1 MKLKKIF
8 KHFILRESI
17 KEIEMNRI
25 LDKLSKKSKLSK
37 KETTFL
43 NLYNETQN
51 IDEDKDF
58 MLISKNFVIKKVNDL
73 ISLGKKVICDLHDR
87 DGRIGI
93 DILSIDDNLESD
105 LSIIHLKNG
114 QTHNLHDKFLYNL
127 IYNIKRKEYSL
138 QEQEEFYEKIEVNG
152 N

>member
-25 LDKLSKKSKLSK
+25 LDKLSKKSKLTK

-43 NLYNETQN
+43 NLYNETQS
-51 IDEDKDF
+51 IDDDKDF

-87 DGRIGI
+87 DGKIGV
-93 DILSIDDNLESD
+93 DILSIDDNLEND
-105 LSIIHLKNG
+105 LSTIHLKNG

>member
-17 KEIEMNRI
+17 KEIEVNRI
-25 LDKLSKKSKLSK
+25 LDKLSKKSKLTK
-37 KETTFL
+37 KEYTFL

-51 IDEDKDF
+51 IEEEKDF

-73 ISLGKKVICDLHDR
+73 IKLGKKVICDLHDR
-87 DGRIGI
+87 DGRIGVE
-93 DILSIDDNLESD
+93 ILDIDDNLESE
-105 LSIIHLKNG
+105 LSVIHLKNE
-114 QTHNLHDKFLYNL
+114 QTHDLHDKFLYNL